1 MSKRSQAGAA
11 LAAAIVALV
20 APTAASAHATLSKTS
35 PSASATLTQPPAQVS
50 LTYSEPIE
58 ARFAIVSVTDA
69 AGKQVTAGSP
79 NGAPGDPATLVT
91 RLRPIPS
98 GWYLVYWRV
107 VSADGHPVR
116 GAFTFAVGPNAGP
129 APQFAIPSLSETA
142 TTARLLVARWIV
154 FLSLMIAIGLFVL
167 RAVIARP
174 LLRKLR
180 GSSLRPLE
188 IALAVSVAVALV
200 AIPVYAVLAT
210 AQFAL
215 RSAFDLGAIVPL
227 LRGSAFGRA
236 YTDLEL
242 VVALF
247 ALAAAITVVV
257 DRPERERRS
266 LAELLSVTGALLSA
280 AACVVVPGIAGH
292 AGQTSPHGLSLP
304 IDALHVAAG
313 SVWVGGL
320 VGLLVLWR
328 SLGEHLR
335 VAALSIVIPRF
346 SRVALSSVMLLIAS
360 GVVRSL
366 QYLPTLGSLWQ
377 TSYGKTLL
385 VKIALLLVAM
395 LLAAGNQ
402 ARTKPRLEAAATQPT
417 RAAGAAVLLRRL
429 VTGELVFV
437 FAAIFAAGVLS
448 SIAPPAKAL
457 GRIGAVSA
465 RVGPGPVARVV
476 ENGPYRLEFRIDP
489 NRAALPNS
497 FAVRITR
504 GGHAV
509 TGATVVS
516 KFDMLDMSMGE
527 FAYKLQEVSPG
538 TYRRSAPALVMV
550 GHWGLRFEIAPRDDK
565 PFDVLL
571 LDRAGG

>member
-1 MSKRSQAGAA
+1 MRRRSQAGVA
-11 LAAAIVALV
+11 LVAAIVALV
-20 APTAASAHATLSKTS
+20 APAAASAHASLSKTS

-58 ARFAIVSVTDA
+58 PRFAIVSVTDA
-69 AGKQVTAGSP
+69 AGKQVTAGPP
-79 NGAPGDPATLVT
+79 NGPPGDPATIDT
-91 RLRPIPS
+91 PLRAVPS

-142 TTARLLVARWIV
+142 TTTQLLIARWIV

-174 LLRKLR
+174 VVRRLR
-180 GSSLRPLE
+180 GSSLRVLE
-188 IALAVSVAVALV
+188 VALAVSLAVALV
-200 AIPVYAVLAT
+200 SIPVYTVLAT

-242 VVALF
+242 VVGLF
-247 ALAAAITVVV
+247 ALAAAVAVLV

-266 LAELLSVTGALLSA
+266 LAELFSVTGALLAA

-292 AGQTSPHGLSLP
+292 GGQTSPRGLSLP

-328 SLGEHLR
+328 SLAANMR
-335 VAALSIVIPRF
+335 VQALSIVIPRF
-346 SRVALSSVMLLIAS
+346 SRVALPTVMLLIAS

-366 QYLPTLGSLWQ
+366 QYLPTLSSLWQ

-385 VKIALLLVAM
+385 VKIGLLLAAM
-395 LLAAGNQ
+395 MLAAGNQ

-437 FAAIFAAGVLS
+437 FAAIFAAGVLA
-448 SIAPPAKAL
+448 SIAPPSKAL

-465 RVGPGPVARVV
+465 RVGPGPVDRVV
-476 ENGPYRLEFRIDP
+476 EDGPYRLEFRIDP

-497 FAVRITR
+497 FGVRITR
-504 GGHAV
+504 GGKAV

-516 KFDMLDMSMGE
+516 KFDMLDMTMGQL
-527 FAYKLQEVSPG
+527 AYTLQEVSPG